1 MTAVTQTE
9 TTPSANVSL
18 FRIAFAVFLT
28 YMTVGLPL
36 PVIPLFVHQ
45 ELGYGNTMVGIAV
58 GIQFLATVLT
68 RGYAGRLAD
77 QHGAKRSALQGMFAC
92 GLAGGAWLLAALLP
106 VDAAYKF
113 ALLVLGRL
121 ILGFGESQLLTGTL
135 TWGMGLVGPARSG
148 KVMSWNGMA
157 IYGALAAGAPLG
169 LLINSQF
176 GFAALAATTMALPL
190 AAWAFN
196 GSVRKVPAHKGERP
210 SLWSVVGQI
219 WQPGLGLALQGVGF
233 AVIGTFVSLYFMSR
247 GWAMAG
253 FTLTAFGGAF
263 VLMRVFF
270 GWMPDR
276 FGGVKVAVASL
287 VIETIGLLL
296 LWNAPVAS
304 VALLGAA
311 LTGCGCSLI
320 FPALGVE
327 VVKRVAPQVRG
338 TALGGY
344 AAFQDIS
351 YGVTGPL
358 AGVSHLVWLSVRL
371 PGRCGFRGGGD
382 RGDAGGVSQNVSRCC
397 RVAAAP
403 YPAYGS
409 SRCRP
414 GKAQRH
420 RAKYQATSQKIASAI
435 SNAININPGRAESV
449 LKVSTTGA
457 NSGL

>member
-1 MTAVTQTE
+1 MTAITSAQN
-9 TTPSANVSL
+9 TPPANIPL

-77 QHGAKRSALQGMFAC
+77 QFGAKRSALQGMLAC
-92 GLAGGAWLLAALLP
+92 GLAGVAWLLAALLP
-106 VDAAYKF
+106 VSAPVQF
-113 ALLVLGRL
+113 ALLIVGRL
-121 ILGFGESQLLTGTL
+121 MLGFGESQLLTGTL

-157 IYGALAAGAPLG
+157 IYGALAVGAPLG
-169 LLINSQF
+169 LFIHSHY
-176 GFAALAATTMALPL
+176 GFAVLAATTILLPL
-190 AAWAFN
+190 LALLFN
-196 GSVRKVPAHKGERP
+196 GTVRKVPAHAGERP
-210 SLWSVVGQI
+210 SLLSVIGLI
-219 WQPGLGLALQGVGF
+219 WKPGLGLALQGVGF
-233 AVIGTFVSLYFMSR
+233 AVIGTFVSLYFVSH

-263 VLMRVFF
+263 VLMRVLF

-276 FGGVKVAVASL
+276 FDGVNVAIVSL
-287 VIETIGLLL
+287 LVEAAGLLL
-296 LWNAPVAS
+296 LWLAPVEGM
-304 VALLGAA
+304 ALLGAA

-327 VVKRVAPQVRG
+327 VVKRVPPQVRG

-358 AGVSHLVWLSVRL
+358 AGLL
-371 PGRCGFRGGGD
+371 
-382 RGDAGGVSQNVSRCC
+382 AT
-397 RVAAAP
+397 
-403 YPAYGS
+403 AYGYPS
-409 SRCRP
+409 VFLAGAVSALAGVAVTLAAFRR
-414 GKAQRH
+414 
-420 RAKYQATSQKIASAI
+420 RAGQ
-435 SNAININPGRAESV
+435 
-449 LKVSTTGA
+449 
-457 NSGL
+457 